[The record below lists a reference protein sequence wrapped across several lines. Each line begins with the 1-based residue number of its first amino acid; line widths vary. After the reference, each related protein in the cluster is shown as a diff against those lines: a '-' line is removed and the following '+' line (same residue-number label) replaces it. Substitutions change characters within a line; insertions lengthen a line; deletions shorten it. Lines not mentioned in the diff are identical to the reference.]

1 MTGKWITHQ
10 FQQAEE
16 PAEGHAPSALHP
28 RAPIGPLRRGRGP
41 TLGYAWVGQAA
52 ALPTLVGVSVMAGCA
67 CGFVRAVLAFLLAP
81 ALVTLLVAPARGRGG
96 RGHGDWDA
104 AELLLPPLPPRE
116 NAALVAR
123 FVTNVCD
130 WGALATIST
139 QEGVRGRPFA
149 DVLSLSDGPPGKG
162 SGVPYF
168 YLSPLQQSVGNLQV
182 SRRGSV
188 ASRGWSA
195 SLSTTA

>member
-1 MTGKWITHQ
+1 
-10 FQQAEE
+10 
-16 PAEGHAPSALHP
+16 
-28 RAPIGPLRRGRGP
+28 
-41 TLGYAWVGQAA
+41 
-52 ALPTLVGVSVMAGCA
+52 MAGCA
-67 CGFVRAVLAFLLAP
+67 CGFARAVLAFLLAP

-96 RGHGDWDA
+96 RGHGDWGA
-104 AELLLPPLPPRE
+104 AELLPPLPPRE

-182 SRRGSV
+182 SRRG
-188 ASRGWSA
+188 WSA
-195 SLSTTA
+195 REPFDYRLNSARKGEPAS